1 MNMIIEITT
10 YKTAEGVTHE
20 QLVAASKK
28 FDKNYC
34 SRCKGLISRYF
45 LKTEEGY
52 MDIFKW
58 QSKADVEYVQST
70 FMQDQDALMYAKM
83 IDPNTLTM
91 QNLEV
96 LDVYE

>member
-20 QLVAASKK
+20 QLVAASKE